1 MSLRK
6 NAIANY
12 MGTGATALAP
22 ILALPWY
29 LMALGPHQF
38 GLLGFVATLQM
49 VLNIVDAGMG
59 QALVRELSMSTASTG
74 PAQARTA
81 ALVYGFERIYWLIGL
96 VVGGAV
102 LLLQGV
108 ITTHWLHLDLEAI
121 QMGQIAVGGAA
132 LLFMVQFP
140 GSLYRSVLIGSERQI
155 VLNKIMLLSTLARH
169 GGGVLAVMQWPTLQC
184 YLIWHI
190 GIGLL
195 ETIAR
200 ARCAWTTIGYR
211 RSDTFW
217 QPVVIKDCWPAIA
230 NLAAAS
236 GLGAL
241 TTQLD
246 KVLLSRAIAITDFGY
261 YVIAASLAGGVLQLV
276 YPFMQAALPQA
287 IRLRDDPNALKKL
300 YVKMF
305 YIVFLAATL
314 GLSVYGLCGHL
325 LLNIWLKD
333 SNIATHIYPLLG
345 MLLLG
350 VVLNAVYNIGYT
362 HWIAKGHSARILQVN
377 CIAFVLC
384 LLIIPP
390 SVERFGT
397 IGATTGWLIINLLGL
412 AISLPGVLATM
423 HEK

>member
-12 MGTGATALAP
+12 IGTGATALAP

-29 LMALGPHQF
+29 LMALGPQQF

-59 QALVRELSMSTASTG
+59 QALVRELSMS
-74 PAQARTA
+74 PANPGHPQARTA
-81 ALVYGFERIYWLIGL
+81 ALVYGFERVYWLISL
-96 VVGGAV
+96 AMGGAI
-102 LLLQGV
+102 LLLQSV
-108 ITTHWLHLDLEAI
+108 ITTHWLHLDAETI
-121 QMGQIAVGGAA
+121 PMGKIAVCGAV
-132 LLFMVQFP
+132 LLFIVQFP
-140 GSLYRSVLIGSERQI
+140 GSLYRSVLIGSERQV
-155 VLNKIMLLSTLARH
+155 VLNKIMLLSALARH

-195 ETIAR
+195 ETIVR
-200 ARCAWTTIGYR
+200 ARCAWTTIGCR
-211 RSDTFW
+211 RSDAYW
-217 QPVVIKDCWPAIA
+217 QPAVIKECWPAIA
-230 NLAAAS
+230 SLAAAS

-246 KVLLSRAIAITDFGY
+246 KVLLSRAIPIADFGY

-287 IRLRDDPNALKKL
+287 IRLRDNAKALKKL

-305 YIVFLAATL
+305 YVILLAATL
-314 GLSVYGLCGHL
+314 GLSAYGLCGQL
-325 LLNIWLKD
+325 LLNLWLKN
-333 SNIATHIYPLLG
+333 SGVAGHVYPLLG

-350 VVLNAVYNIGYT
+350 AILNAFYNIGYA
-362 HWIAKGHSARILQVN
+362 HWMAKGHATRILQVN

-390 SVERFGT
+390 SVEQFGT

-412 AISLPGVLATM
+412 AMSLPGVLATL

>member
-12 MGTGATALAP
+12 IGTGATSLAP

-29 LMALGPHQF
+29 LMALGPQQF

-49 VLNIVDAGMG
+49 LLNIIDAGMG
-59 QALVRELSMSTASTG
+59 QALVRELSVSATNPGST
-74 PAQARTA
+74 QARTA
-81 ALVYGFERIYWLIGL
+81 ALVYGFERVYWLTSL
-96 VVGGAV
+96 VVGGAI

-108 ITTHWLHLDLEAI
+108 ITTHWLHLDAETMPIGKIAI
-121 QMGQIAVGGAA
+121 YGAV
-132 LLFMVQFP
+132 LLFAVQFP

-155 VLNKIMLLSTLARH
+155 VLNKIMLLSALARH
-169 GGGVLAVMQWPTLQC
+169 GGGVIAVMQWPTLKC
-184 YLIWHI
+184 YLVWHI
-190 GIGLL
+190 GVGLL
-195 ETIAR
+195 ETMAR
-200 ARCAWTTIGYR
+200 ARCAWTTIGCR
-211 RSDTFW
+211 RSDTYW
-217 QPVVIKDCWPAIA
+217 QPTVIKDCWPAIA
-230 NLAAAS
+230 SLAAAS

-246 KVLLSRAIAITDFGY
+246 KVLLSRSIPLADFGY

-276 YPFMQAALPQA
+276 YPFIQAALPQV
-287 IRLRDDPNALKKL
+287 IRLRDNAKALKNL
-300 YVKMF
+300 YAKMF
-305 YIVFLAATL
+305 YLILFAATL
-314 GLSVYGLCGHL
+314 GLSAYGLCGHL
-325 LLNIWLKD
+325 LLNLWLKNSD
-333 SNIATHIYPLLG
+333 VAGHVYPLLG

-350 VVLNAVYNIGYT
+350 AILNAFYNIGYT
-362 HWIAKGHSARILQVN
+362 HWMAKGRTTRILQVN

-412 AISLPGVLATM
+412 AMSLPGVLATM